1 MPFGRRGLILVVVL
15 GMAGLLV
22 SAPPAGAQ
30 PTVTVTIAGPTRS
43 VLASSTFHITG
54 AVSPASTGQ
63 AVRLQRWFDGRFR
76 RVATLEVAASGQYD
90 FPRTMPTAGAYTY
103 RVKAPATGSAAAAI
117 SATIRVSVTT
127 VFMRTSAVRAQS
139 WVDAG
144 VPYSMSRTHTNQ
156 YGSYRQDCSGY
167 VSMAWALPSS
177 YTTAT
182 LPDVSYA
189 ITQADL
195 RRGDILLHKATP
207 GGSGHVVMFD
217 AWANRAHTSYLAY
230 EESPSSGATHHVLP
244 YPYWSGHGTY
254 LPYRRSGT

>member
-1 MPFGRRGLILVVVL
+1 MPIGRRSLLLVVVL
-15 GMAGLLV
+15 GAAGLSV

-30 PTVTVTIAGPTRS
+30 STATVTIAGPVRS
-43 VLASSTFHITG
+43 VLVSSTFHITG
-54 AVSPASTGQ
+54 AVSPVTTGQ
-63 AVRLQRWFDGRFR
+63 TVRLQRWFDGRFR
-76 RVATLEVAASGQYD
+76 RIATLEVAAGGQYD
-90 FPRTMPTAGAYTY
+90 FPRTMTTAGDYVY
-103 RVKAPATGSAAAAI
+103 RVKAPATGSASAAFSAI
-117 SATIRVSVTT
+117 IRVSVTT

-144 VPYSMSRTHTNQ
+144 IPYSMSRTHTNQ

-167 VSMAWALPSS
+167 VSLAWALPSS

-207 GGSGHVVMFD
+207 GGFGHVVMFD
-217 AWANRAHTSYLAY
+217 AWANSAHTSYLGY

-244 YPYWSGHGTY
+244 YPYWSGYGTY